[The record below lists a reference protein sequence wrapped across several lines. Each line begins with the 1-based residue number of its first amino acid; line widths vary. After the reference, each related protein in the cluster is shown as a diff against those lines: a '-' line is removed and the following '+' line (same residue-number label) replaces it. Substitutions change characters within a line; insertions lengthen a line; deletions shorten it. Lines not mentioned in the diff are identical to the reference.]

1 MTIVAVYNMKGG
13 VGKTTCAVNLAY
25 LFAASGQKTLLWDLD
40 AQAASTFALR
50 VKPEVAQ
57 FGKPALRNAQVFIEA
72 IRETDH
78 LNLDLLPADFS
89 YRNLD
94 RFLDQLE
101 DPKRVMRRMLAQ
113 LDDAYSLVLLDC
125 PAGFSSLSEA
135 VIASADVLLVPTI
148 PSTLSLRTLLRLTQ
162 SLDDDAPAL
171 LPFISMVDRRK
182 ALHRSLSQWAERH
195 PELFLREQIPYASSV
210 EQTSVRRAPVPVYDA
225 GDPAA
230 KAFAGLWREVDVH
243 LAQLAQ
249 TGVAPMATPAVYAET
264 LDALLSTLIT
274 DAPAHASASAQSA
287 ARKDQANGSDRDGA
301 QVAFAV
307 GSKEDFQVLERALGE
322 AHPRRAANYL
332 AHTFDTDDAALRRAG
347 YHVQLIEE
355 PERFLISVVKAGVTQ
370 EEEPIHPREQRSA
383 KIDGGWAAQIL
394 TGQLSP
400 LSVLDRRIRHPL
412 VAELRALTADRA
424 LARVESSE
432 HKSLRLGPVEFA
444 EGEESAS
451 IYLEFDCAEAPGA
464 EAAYCVIASGL
475 GAETQRAGR
484 LLDAWRKRA
493 GVRRQFELLRS
504 AQLAGFGNPAQIAG
518 AVSDSEPGGSATSVN
533 RIAGEV

>member
-57 FGKPALRNAQVFIEA
+57 FGKPALRDAQVFIEA

-101 DPKRVMRRMLAQ
+101 DPKRVMRQMLAQ
-113 LDDAYSLVLLDC
+113 LGEAYSLVLLDC
-125 PAGFSSLSEA
+125 PAGFSALSEA
-135 VIASADVLLVPTI
+135 VIACADVLLVPTI
-148 PSTLSLRTLLRLTQ
+148 PSTLSLRTLMRLTQ

-171 LPFISMVDRRK
+171 LPFVSMVDRRK

-210 EQTSVRRAPVPVYDA
+210 EQTSVRRAPVAIYDA
-225 GDPAA
+225 SDPAA
-230 KAFAGLWREVDVH
+230 KAFTGLWREVSAH
-243 LAQLAQ
+243 LAKLAQ
-249 TGVAPMATPAVYAET
+249 TGVAPTATPAVYAET

-274 DAPAHASASAQSA
+274 DAPAHAGAGAQGA
-287 ARKDQANGSDRDGA
+287 ARKDQTIGSDSDGP

-307 GSKEDFQVLERALGE
+307 DGKDDFQMLERALDK

-332 AHTFDTDDAALRRAG
+332 AHSFDTDDATLRRAG
-347 YHVQLIEE
+347 YRVQLIEE
-355 PERFLISVVKAGVTQ
+355 PERFLISVMKARVTQ
-370 EEEPIHPREQRSA
+370 QEELIYPREQRSA

-400 LSVLDRRIRHPL
+400 ISVIERRIRHPL
-412 VAELRALTADRA
+412 AAELRALTADRA
-424 LARVESSE
+424 LVRVASSE

-451 IYLEFDCAEAPGA
+451 IDLEFDCAEVSGA
-464 EAAYCVIASGL
+464 ETAYCVIASGL
-475 GAETQRAGR
+475 GAATQSAGR
-484 LLDAWRKRA
+484 LLGAWRKRA
-493 GVRRQFELLRS
+493 GVRRRFELPES
-504 AQLAGFGNPAQIAG
+504 AQLVGLGSPTQVSG
-518 AVSDSEPGGSATSVN
+518 ALTGSATPVN
-533 RIAGEV
+533 E

>member
-101 DPKRVMRRMLAQ
+101 HPKRVMRQMLAQ
-113 LDDAYSLVLLDC
+113 LGEAYTLVLLDC

-135 VIASADVLLVPTI
+135 VIACADVLLVPTI

-162 SLDDDAPAL
+162 SLDHDAPAL
-171 LPFISMVDRRK
+171 LPFVSMVDRRK

-210 EQTSVRRAPVPVYDA
+210 EQMSVRRAPVPIYDA
-225 GDPAA
+225 SDPAA
-230 KAFAGLWREVDVH
+230 KAFANLWREVSEH

-249 TGVAPMATPAVYAET
+249 TGVAPMASPAVYSDA

-274 DAPAHASASAQSA
+274 DAPVHASASAQSA
-287 ARKDQANGSDRDGA
+287 ARKDQTNGPDRDGP

-307 GSKEDFQVLERALGE
+307 DSKDDFQVLERALGN

-332 AHTFDTDDAALRRAG
+332 AHTFDTDDATLRCAG
-347 YHVQLIEE
+347 YRVQLIEE
-355 PERFLISVVKAGVTQ
+355 PERFLISVVKARVTQ
-370 EEEPIHPREQRSA
+370 DEELICPREQRSA

-400 LSVLDRRIRHPL
+400 ISVIDRRIRHPL
-412 VAELRALTADRA
+412 AAELRALTADRT
-424 LARVESSE
+424 LVRVESSE
-432 HKSLRLGPVEFA
+432 YKSLRLGPVEFA

-451 IYLEFDCAEAPGA
+451 ICLEFSCAEAPGA
-464 EAAYCVIASGL
+464 ETAYCVIASGF
-475 GAETQRAGR
+475 GAETQSVGR
-484 LLDAWRKRA
+484 LLGAWRKRA
-493 GVRRQFELLRS
+493 GIRRQFEPPGS
-504 AQLAGFGNPAQIAG
+504 VQLAGPGNSAQVSG
-518 AVSDSEPGGSATSVN
+518 AVNDSESSGSVTPVN
-533 RIAGEV
+533 E

>member
-50 VKPEVAQ
+50 VKPEVAE
-57 FGKPALRNAQVFIEA
+57 FGKPALRDAQVFIEA

-78 LNLDLLPADFS
+78 TNLDLLPADFS

-101 DPKRVMRRMLAQ
+101 DPKRVMGQMLTQ
-113 LDDAYSLVLLDC
+113 LGEEYPLVLLDC

-135 VIASADVLLVPTI
+135 VIACTDVLLVPTI

-162 SLDDDAPAL
+162 SLDHNAPAL
-171 LPFISMVDRRK
+171 LPFVSMVDRRK
-182 ALHRSLSQWAERH
+182 TLHRSLSHWAERH

-210 EQTSVRRAPVPVYDA
+210 EQMSVRRAPVAIYDA
-225 GDPAA
+225 SDPAA
-230 KAFAGLWREVDVH
+230 KAFAGLWREVSAH

-249 TGVAPMATPAVYAET
+249 TGVAPLAAPAVYAAT
-264 LDALLSTLIT
+264 LDELLSTLIT
-274 DAPAHASASAQSA
+274 DAPVHASASAQNA
-287 ARKDQANGSDRDGA
+287 TRKDQTHGPDRDGP
-301 QVAFAV
+301 QVAFTV
-307 GSKEDFQVLERALGE
+307 DSKDDFQALERALDK
-322 AHPRRAANYL
+322 AHARRATNYL

-347 YHVQLIEE
+347 YRVQLIEE
-355 PERFLISVVKAGVTQ
+355 PERFLISIVKAKVPQ
-370 EEEPIHPREQRSA
+370 DDDLIYPREQRSA
-383 KIDGGWAAQIL
+383 KIDGAWAAQIL

-400 LSVLDRRIRHPL
+400 ISVIDRRIRHPL
-412 VAELRALTADRA
+412 AAELHALTADRP
-424 LARVESSE
+424 LARVGSSE

-451 IYLEFDCAEAPGA
+451 IQLEFDCAEALGA

-475 GAETQRAGR
+475 GAEIHSAGR
-484 LLDAWRKRA
+484 LLGAWRKRA
-493 GVRRQFELLRS
+493 GVRRQSEPPES
-504 AQLAGFGNPAQIAG
+504 AQLAGLGAPAHASDV
-518 AVSDSEPGGSATSVN
+518 VSGSVTPVN
-533 RIAGEV
+533 E

>member
-25 LFAASGQKTLLWDLD
+25 LSAASGQKTLLWDLD

-57 FGKPALRNAQVFIEA
+57 FGKPALRDAQVFVEA

-78 LNLDLLPADFS
+78 LDLDLLPADFS

-101 DPKRVMRRMLAQ
+101 HPQRVMQRMLAQ
-113 LDDAYSLVLLDC
+113 LGEAYGLVLLDC
-125 PAGFSSLSEA
+125 PAGFSALSEA
-135 VIASADVLLVPTI
+135 VIACADVLLVPTI
-148 PSTLSLRTLLRLTQ
+148 PSTLSMRTLLRLAQ
-162 SLDDDAPAL
+162 SLDSDAPAL
-171 LPFISMVDRRK
+171 LPFVSMVDRRK

-210 EQTSVRRAPVPVYDA
+210 EQVSVRRAPVAIYDA
-225 GDPAA
+225 SDPAA
-230 KAFAGLWREVDVH
+230 KAFAGLWREVSAH
-243 LAQLAQ
+243 LARLAQ

-274 DAPAHASASAQSA
+274 DAPVHASAGAQGA
-287 ARKDQANGSDRDGA
+287 ARKDQGNGSDRDGP

-307 GSKEDFQVLERALGE
+307 DGRDDFQMLQRALDE

-332 AHTFDTDDAALRRAG
+332 VHTFDTDDATLRRAG
-347 YHVQLIEE
+347 YRVQLIEE
-355 PERFLISVVKAGVTQ
+355 PERFLISVVKAPASQ
-370 EEEPIHPREQRSA
+370 EEEPIYSREQRSA

-400 LSVLDRRIRHPL
+400 LSVIERRIRHPL
-412 VAELRALTADRA
+412 AAELRALTADRA

-432 HKSLRLGPVEFA
+432 HKSLRLGPVELA

-451 IYLEFDCAEAPGA
+451 VHLEFDCAEVAGV
-464 EAAYCVIASGL
+464 ETVYRVIASGP
-475 GAETQRAGR
+475 GAETRSVGR

-493 GVRRQFELLRS
+493 GVHRQFEPPAS
-504 AQLAGFGNPAQIAG
+504 AQLAGRAEPAQ
-518 AVSDSEPGGSATSVN
+518 VSDAVTASVTPVN
-533 RIAGEV
+533 E

>member
-57 FGKPALRNAQVFIEA
+57 FGKPALRNAEVLIEA

-89 YRNLD
+89 YRKLD
-94 RFLDQLE
+94 RFLDQL
-101 DPKRVMRRMLAQ
+101 DNPKQVMRRMLGE
-113 LDDAYSLVLLDC
+113 LGDAYGLVLLDC

-135 VIASADVLLVPTI
+135 VIACADVLLVPTI

-162 SLDDDAPAL
+162 SLDHDAPAL

-182 ALHRSLSQWAERH
+182 ALHRVLSQWAERH

-210 EQTSVRRAPVPVYDA
+210 EQVSVRRAPVAIYDA
-225 GDPAA
+225 SDPSA
-230 KAFAGLWREVDVH
+230 KAFAGLWREVSAH
-243 LAQLAQ
+243 LSRLTQ
-249 TGVAPMATPAVYAET
+249 TGVAPMATPAVYAGA

-274 DAPAHASASAQSA
+274 DAQEHANARAPSA
-287 ARKDQANGSDRDGA
+287 AGKDHANALEGDGA

-307 GSKEDFQVLERALGE
+307 DSKDDFQVLERALGE
-322 AHPRRAANYL
+322 AQPRRAAYYL
-332 AHTFDTDDAALRRAG
+332 AHTFDTEDATLRRAG
-347 YHVQLIEE
+347 YRVRLIEE
-355 PERFLISVVKAGVTQ
+355 PGRFLISVVKATLTR
-370 EEEPIHPREQRSA
+370 EEELIDCREQRSA

-400 LSVLDRRIRHPL
+400 ISVIERRIRHPL
-412 VAELRALTADRA
+412 AAELRALTADRT

-432 HKSLRLGPVEFA
+432 HKCLRLGPVEVA
-444 EGEESAS
+444 EGEESAWL
-451 IYLEFDCAEAPGA
+451 YLEFDCAEAPEA
-464 EAAYCVIASGL
+464 EPVYCVIASGL
-475 GAETQRAGR
+475 GPEIRSVVR
-484 LLDAWRKRA
+484 LLGAWRKRA
-493 GVRRQFELLRS
+493 GVHRQFELPRS
-504 AQLAGFGNPAQIAG
+504 TQLAGT
-518 AVSDSEPGGSATSVN
+518 SDLA
-533 RIAGEV
+533 

>member
-57 FGKPALRNAQVFIEA
+57 FGKPALRNAQVFTEA

-89 YRNLD
+89 YRHLD

-101 DPKRVMRRMLAQ
+101 NPKRVMQQMLAQ
-113 LDDAYSLVLLDC
+113 LGATYAMVLLDC

-135 VIASADVLLVPTI
+135 VIACADALLVPTI
-148 PSTLSLRTLLRLTQ
+148 PSNLSMRTLLRLTQ
-162 SLDDDAPAL
+162 SLDHNAPAL
-171 LPFISMVDRRK
+171 LPFVSMVDRRK
-182 ALHRSLSQWAERH
+182 ELHRSLSRWAEQH

-210 EQTSVRRAPVPVYDA
+210 EQMSVRRAPVAIYDA
-225 GDPAA
+225 SDPAA
-230 KAFAGLWREVDVH
+230 KAFAGLWREVDAH
-243 LAQLAQ
+243 IARLAQ
-249 TGVAPMATPAVYAET
+249 TGVAPMAAPAVYADR

-274 DAPAHASASAQSA
+274 DALVHASASAQST
-287 ARKDQANGSDRDGA
+287 ARKDETNALDRDGP

-307 GSKEDFQVLERALGE
+307 DGKDEFQLLERALDK
-322 AHPRRAANYL
+322 AHSRRAANYV
-332 AHTFDTDDAALRRAG
+332 AHTFDTDDATLRRAG
-347 YHVQLIEE
+347 YRVQLIEE
-355 PERFLISVVKAGVTQ
+355 PERFLISVVKARATQ
-370 EEEPIHPREQRSA
+370 EAELICPREQRSA
-383 KIDGGWAAQIL
+383 KIDGGWAAKIL

-400 LSVLDRRIRHPL
+400 ISVIDRRIRHPFA
-412 VAELRALTADRA
+412 AELRALTADRT

-451 IYLEFDCAEAPGA
+451 IYLDFDCAEAPGA
-464 EAAYCVIASGL
+464 GTAYCVIASGL
-475 GAETQRAGR
+475 GTETESVGR
-484 LLDAWRKRA
+484 LLGAWRKRS
-493 GVRRQFELLRS
+493 GVRRQLQLLGS
-504 AQLAGFGNPAQIAG
+504 SQLAGLENSGQVSG
-518 AVSDSEPGGSATSVN
+518 AVSGTESGGSVTPVN
-533 RIAGEV
+533 E

>member
-25 LFAASGQKTLLWDLD
+25 LSAASGQKTLLWDLD

-57 FGKPALRNAQVFIEA
+57 FGKPALRDAQVFIEA

-78 LNLDLLPADFS
+78 RNLDLLPADFS

-101 DPKRVMRRMLAQ
+101 HPQRVMQRMLQQ
-113 LDDAYSLVLLDC
+113 LGEAYALVLLDC
-125 PAGFSSLSEA
+125 PAGFSALSEA
-135 VIASADVLLVPTI
+135 VIACADVLLVPTI
-148 PSTLSLRTLLRLTQ
+148 PSTLSMRTLLRLTQ
-162 SLDDDAPAL
+162 SLDHDAPAL
-171 LPFISMVDRRK
+171 LPFVSMVDRRK

-210 EQTSVRRAPVPVYDA
+210 EQVSVRRAPVAIYDA
-225 GDPAA
+225 SDPAA
-230 KAFAGLWREVDVH
+230 KAFAGLWREVGAH
-243 LAQLAQ
+243 LAKISQ
-249 TGVAPMATPAVYAET
+249 TGVAPMATPSVYADT

-274 DAPAHASASAQSA
+274 DAPVHASAQNA
-287 ARKDQANGSDRDGA
+287 ARKEQANGLDRDGP
-301 QVAFAV
+301 QLAFDV
-307 GSKEDFQVLERALGE
+307 DGKDDFQALERALDQ
-322 AHPRRAANYL
+322 AHPRRTASYL
-332 AHTFDTDDAALRRAG
+332 AHTFDTDDAMLRRAG
-347 YHVQLIEE
+347 YRVQLIEE
-355 PERFLISVVKAGVTQ
+355 PERFLISVVKARAPQGEAPVY
-370 EEEPIHPREQRSA
+370 PREQHSA

-400 LSVLDRRIRHPL
+400 ISVIDRRIRHPL
-412 VAELRALTADRA
+412 AAELRALAADRT
-424 LARVESSE
+424 LVRVASSE

-451 IYLEFDCAEAPGA
+451 VCLEFDCAETPGA
-464 EAAYCVIASGL
+464 DPARCVIASGP
-475 GAETQRAGR
+475 GAEAPGVGR

-493 GVRRQFELLRS
+493 GVGPQFGLFGS
-504 AQLAGFGNPAQIAG
+504 AQFAGLGHPAQVSG
-518 AVSDSEPGGSATSVN
+518 ALSGPEFSGSAAPVN
-533 RIAGEV
+533 E